1 MMTRVAMLLLA
12 VFTSMGAWAESWD
25 SGDCQV
31 TLEGSTLTVCGSGAM
46 RDFQSAEEVPWRTH
60 KDNIK
65 TVVVGNGVTHIG
77 DFSFYGCESLESVT
91 IPNSVTSIGNFAFY
105 GCHGIN
111 SLTLPD
117 NLTTIGNEAFYN
129 CSAITT
135 LNIPNSVTSIGNQAF
150 WKCYSL
156 ICVTIG
162 TGVTSIGYSAF
173 EDCTHLATVVVFAT
187 SAPTLGNGNLN
198 DVFKYN
204 ADGRY
209 IYVPNGSLET
219 FQTNWSDYSS
229 AIYGYTGAG
238 NCGKTSNDKVKWV
251 FADMDGNS
259 TGETMVIYGSGAMAD
274 YSSAAN
280 LPWKNYKSSI
290 TTLIIEEGV
299 TTVGKLAFIEC
310 SNLTTVTFSGSS
322 SVESIGLS
330 AFNGCDLLTS
340 ITIPSSVTS
349 IGEAAFENCTHLA
362 TVVVLATSVPTL
374 GNENVFGN
382 NASGRKI
389 YVPHESW
396 YDYDEAANWSDY
408 RDDIDSFKETG
419 DCGDNVKWLSSGIKM
434 VVYGSGAMADYSSSG
449 QGPWPHD
456 TPKRVII
463 EEGVTTI
470 GNYAFAGHGKTTHTV
485 TIPNTVQTIGTN
497 AFSGCSKIETLT
509 IGSGVKTIG
518 DHAFYNC
525 HDINS
530 LTLPDGVKTIGD
542 HAFYNCH
549 DINSLT
555 LPDGVETIGD
565 GAFFDCSSI
574 PSVTIPSSV
583 TRIGDYA
590 FNGCSEL
597 ATVTFAPTS
606 SVTTIGEGA
615 FNDCAKLESITIP
628 SSVTSIGERV
638 FGGCSKLTSI
648 SVESGN
654 TVYDSGDGCN
664 AIIKTSSHTLI
675 AGCQNTT
682 IPNTVTSI
690 GNYAFDNIS
699 GLTSIEIPSSVTS
712 LGEGAFYFCDLL
724 ASITIPSSVTSIG
737 DNAFY
742 GCVALS
748 SVVILPASL
757 TIYGKRVFEYN
768 KSGRKI
774 YVPNESLS
782 SYKGVANWSAYSS
795 AIYGYTGTGNCG
807 KTSSDNVNW
816 VFADMDGNSAGETM
830 VIYGSGAMADYTQ
843 PDQAPWAKSF
853 TTLNIEEG
861 VTRIG
866 NYAFQNCNG
875 INTVNLPGKVTS
887 IGNYAFDNAGLT
899 SATLNS
905 NPTIGGYAFGSGV
918 ALTMNLAA
926 SASNGYKWASFFND
940 YCNFQVD
947 ENTTVFKAKSNGE
960 KVTLTAIADGIIPA
974 GTAVVLRTPTDSSP
988 VLTNT
993 SSSTSGS
1000 YEDNELKGS
1009 STAVTQEG
1017 THTYYALAVKSGN
1030 VGLYKVKSSAKIPA
1044 GKAYLEDVIATTRDF
1059 LAFED
1064 SEPTGIVDGR
1074 WKMEEGRGDGWY
1086 TLDGR
1091 KLNGKPKK
1099 KGMYVVNGNKVVI
1112 K

>member
-1 MMTRVAMLLLA
+1 MRSQIILEKGAIVWQFVSFAVPLQPINVTIINNSIKMKSQKLMMTRVAMLLLV
-12 VFTSMGAWAESWD
+12 VFTSMGAWADESGSCGD
-25 SGDCQV
+25 GVTYTYVSDTNTLIISYSG
-31 TLEGSTLTVCGSGAM
+31 SGSGAM
-46 RDFQSAEEVPWRTH
+46 ADYTLPTLEDPGTPAPWYSYRG
-60 KDNIK
+60 NIK

-77 DFSFYGCESLESVT
+77 DFSFY
-91 IPNSVTSIGNFAFY
+91 
-105 GCHGIN
+105 
-111 SLTLPD
+111 
-117 NLTTIGNEAFYN
+117 N

-135 LNIPNSVTSIGNQAF
+135 LNIPNSVTSIGYQAF
-150 WKCYSL
+150 QKCYSL

-173 EDCTHLATVVVFAT
+173 EDCTQLATVVVF
-187 SAPTLGNGNLN
+187 
-198 DVFKYN
+198 
-204 ADGRY
+204 
-209 IYVPNGSLET
+209 
-219 FQTNWSDYSS
+219 
-229 AIYGYTGAG
+229 
-238 NCGKTSNDKVKWV
+238 
-251 FADMDGNS
+251 
-259 TGETMVIYGSGAMAD
+259 
-274 YSSAAN
+274 
-280 LPWKNYKSSI
+280 
-290 TTLIIEEGV
+290 
-299 TTVGKLAFIEC
+299 
-310 SNLTTVTFSGSS
+310 
-322 SVESIGLS
+322 
-330 AFNGCDLLTS
+330 
-340 ITIPSSVTS
+340 
-349 IGEAAFENCTHLA
+349 
-362 TVVVLATSVPTL
+362 ATSVPTL

-382 NASGRKI
+382 NADWRSI
-389 YVPHESW
+389 YVPDGSW
-396 YDYDEAANWSDY
+396 ETYKSNWNAYS
-408 RDDIDSFKETG
+408 DDIDSFIETG
-419 DCGDNVKWLSSGIKM
+419 DCGKTSSDNVKWVSSGTKM
-434 VVYGSGAMADYSSSG
+434 VVYGSGAMADYSSPG
-449 QGPWPHD
+449 QGPWPHE
-456 TPKRVII
+456 TAMRVIIII

-470 GNYAFAGHGKTTHTV
+470 GNYAFAGHGKITHTV

-497 AFSGCSKIETLT
+497 AFSNCSKIETLT

-518 DHAFYNC
+518 DHAFYYCSN
-525 HDINS
+525 ITS
-530 LTLPDGVKTIGD
+530 LTLPDGVETIGD
-542 HAFYNCH
+542 DAFYRCSN
-549 DINSLT
+549 INSLT

-565 GAFFDCSSI
+565 GAFFECEKI

-597 ATVTFAPTS
+597 ATVTFSGPAS

-664 AIIKTSSHTLI
+664 AIIKKSSHTLI

-690 GNYAFDNIS
+690 GNYAFDEVS

-712 LGEGAFYFCDLL
+712 LGEGAFYDCDLL
-724 ASITIPSSVTSIG
+724 ASITIPSSVTNIG
-737 DNAFY
+737 DDVFY
-742 GCVALS
+742 KCSALS
-748 SVVILPASL
+748 TVVILPASL
-757 TIYGKRVFEYN
+757 TTYGKRVFDYN
-768 KSGRKI
+768 KSDRKI
-774 YVPNESLS
+774 YVPNGSLGT
-782 SYKGVANWSAYSS
+782 YQTNWSAYSS
-795 AIYGYTGTGNCG
+795 AIYGYTGTGDCG
-807 KTSSDNVNW
+807 KTSGDNVNW
-816 VFADMDGNSAGETM
+816 VCADMDGNSTGETM

-843 PDQAPWAKSF
+843 PDQAPWYDYDF

-861 VTRIG
+861 VTTIG

-875 INTVNLPGKVTS
+875 INTVNLPSKVTS

-905 NPTIGGYAFGSGV
+905 NPTIGNNAFGSGV

-926 SASNGYKWASFFND
+926 SASNGYKWASFFNK

-1009 STAVTQEG
+1009 STAVTQDDA
-1017 THTYYALAVKSGN
+1017 HTYYALAIKSGN